1 MAGSAPHAAD
11 ALGGMYQFADVTVDL
26 DRFEVHRAGVPQHV
40 EPQVLEVLAYLI
52 RHRDRLVTKQ
62 ELMDQVWHDRFI
74 SDSAITS
81 RIKAARRATGDDGE
95 RQHVIR
101 TVHGRGYRFVADVA
115 QPVSR
120 PELADTA
127 TAGFVGRNDELATLW
142 RSLAAAESGTRQLM
156 LISGEPGIGKTAMV
170 EAFLA
175 GLGGTIELVGVGQCH
190 PVGAGEPY
198 APVLDAIFD
207 LAKGPAAAEVLRCLD
222 AVAPGWLLQLPALV
236 DVDHESSL
244 VNRTL
249 GATPE
254 RMLREALDL
263 FDALAAAGYGPL
275 VLTID
280 DLHWADRP
288 TIDLITAVGRR
299 RRPAPLL
306 IMGTYR
312 HTDLDEGHPLLATV
326 SELTVRRLATHVRL
340 APLPL
345 ESITELIKRQRADPP
360 PPDAMAA
367 LHRRSGGNPLFLGAL
382 LDTAAERGPDT
393 DLPRSLSEMVEHHLE
408 RLQPADRE
416 LIEAAAVAGIDFTVQ
431 LLGSSGEFDEVWQRC
446 HALARRD
453 QLIAFDD
460 RGRQGYFRF
469 RHSLYQEV
477 IYAAVPHPRR
487 RALHQLVGER
497 LESTTDDLTS
507 AATELAEHF
516 MRSGDARRAVR
527 YRLAA
532 AEVAALRNAPAA
544 ALEHLRAGLEMLPL
558 IPDGEERQRVEAD
571 LLASSVAMALSV
583 EGLDSP
589 QAEPALQRAR
599 ELYVAVNDTGSA
611 NRTTYW
617 LAGLHEYRG
626 EFDKSQAL
634 MRQRLQTATGEDREL
649 VELHDLLA
657 CSLFHLGEFG
667 ESIQHALEALSHY
680 DSDRDRTALAFV
692 GENAFVTSQ
701 HWAAFSLWFTGFPDT
716 ALGHSQSAVRMAR
729 RPDYAFSLCMALEQA
744 AMLHQ
749 LRREPERVA
758 ELASEMQTLAVQGG
772 LPYRQATAGVLL
784 GWARSALGEPAAGF
798 GDLEA
803 ALARYRRTGAASE
816 LPYFLIL
823 YADAARVAGLSEVG
837 QRALHEAR
845 TLASFRPSFVAPEID
860 RLAAALLLQ
869 VGADSAVAE
878 RHLRIALATAQDR
891 SALSLELRAA
901 ADLRRLEL
909 ANGRSGDAADFLR
922 SAVER
927 FTEGHDLPD
936 LRDAS
941 ELLH

>member
-306 IMGTYR
+306 IIGTYR
-312 HTDLDEGHPLLATV
+312 HTDLDEGHPLL
-326 SELTVRRLATHVRL
+326 EGGCRR
-340 APLPL
+340 
-345 ESITELIKRQRADPP
+345 
-360 PPDAMAA
+360 
-367 LHRRSGGNPLFLGAL
+367 
-382 LDTAAERGPDT
+382 
-393 DLPRSLSEMVEHHLE
+393 
-408 RLQPADRE
+408 
-416 LIEAAAVAGIDFTVQ
+416 
-431 LLGSSGEFDEVWQRC
+431 
-446 HALARRD
+446 
-453 QLIAFDD
+453 
-460 RGRQGYFRF
+460 
-469 RHSLYQEV
+469 
-477 IYAAVPHPRR
+477 
-487 RALHQLVGER
+487 
-497 LESTTDDLTS
+497 
-507 AATELAEHF
+507 
-516 MRSGDARRAVR
+516 R
-527 YRLAA
+527 YRLH
-532 AEVAALRNAPAA
+532 RPT
-544 ALEHLRAGLEMLPL
+544 
-558 IPDGEERQRVEAD
+558 
-571 LLASSVAMALSV
+571 
-583 EGLDSP
+583 
-589 QAEPALQRAR
+589 AR
-599 ELYVAVNDTGSA
+599 IK
-611 NRTTYW
+611 R
-617 LAGLHEYRG
+617 
-626 EFDKSQAL
+626 
-634 MRQRLQTATGEDREL
+634 
-649 VELHDLLA
+649 
-657 CSLFHLGEFG
+657 
-667 ESIQHALEALSHY
+667 
-680 DSDRDRTALAFV
+680 
-692 GENAFVTSQ
+692 
-701 HWAAFSLWFTGFPDT
+701 
-716 ALGHSQSAVRMAR
+716 
-729 RPDYAFSLCMALEQA
+729 
-744 AMLHQ
+744 
-749 LRREPERVA
+749 
-758 ELASEMQTLAVQGG
+758 
-772 LPYRQATAGVLL
+772 
-784 GWARSALGEPAAGF
+784 
-798 GDLEA
+798 
-803 ALARYRRTGAASE
+803 
-816 LPYFLIL
+816 
-823 YADAARVAGLSEVG
+823 
-837 QRALHEAR
+837 
-845 TLASFRPSFVAPEID
+845 
-860 RLAAALLLQ
+860 
-869 VGADSAVAE
+869 
-878 RHLRIALATAQDR
+878 
-891 SALSLELRAA
+891 
-901 ADLRRLEL
+901 
-909 ANGRSGDAADFLR
+909 
-922 SAVER
+922 
-927 FTEGHDLPD
+927 
-936 LRDAS
+936 
-941 ELLH
+941 